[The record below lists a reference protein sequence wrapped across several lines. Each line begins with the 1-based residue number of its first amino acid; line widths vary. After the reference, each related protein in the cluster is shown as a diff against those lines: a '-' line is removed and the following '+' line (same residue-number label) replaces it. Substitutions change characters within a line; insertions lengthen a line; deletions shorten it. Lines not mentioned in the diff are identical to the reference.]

1 MEVMITKGDKN
12 KARLKRHLRV
22 RKKVQGTAARPR
34 LNVYRSSKHI
44 YAQLIDDVAG
54 VTLASA
60 STVDK
65 ELSGSIGNGGNV
77 ESARKVGELIAKR
90 AQDKGVKNI
99 VFDRGGYLYHGRI
112 QALADAA
119 REAGLEF

>member
-1 MEVMITKGDKN
+1 MITKGDKN

-90 AQDKGVKNI
+90 GQEKGVKNV

>member
-1 MEVMITKGDKN
+1 MITKPDKN

-22 RKKVQGTAARPR
+22 RKKIEGTAARPR
-34 LNVYRSSKHI
+34 LNVYRSAKHI

-65 ELSGSIGNGGNV
+65 ELSGSISNGSNV
-77 ESARKVGELIAKR
+77 EAARKVGELIAKR
-90 AQDKGVKNI
+90 AEGKGVKNV
-99 VFDRGGYLYHGRI
+99 VFDRGGYLYHGRV

>member
-22 RKKVQGTAARPR
+22 RKKVEGTAARPR

-90 AQDKGVKNI
+90 GQEKGVKNI